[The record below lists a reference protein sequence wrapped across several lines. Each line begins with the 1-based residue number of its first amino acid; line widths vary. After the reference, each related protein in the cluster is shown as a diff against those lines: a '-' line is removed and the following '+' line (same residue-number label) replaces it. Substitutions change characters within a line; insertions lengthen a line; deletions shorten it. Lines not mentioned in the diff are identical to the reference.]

1 MDAQKL
7 EQIQKVFAN
16 DRFATDNGA
25 VIEQVDEG
33 YAKCWLEIQPHH
45 LNAAGT
51 VMGGAI
57 FTLADF
63 AFAVAS
69 NWNKPL
75 HVSTTSQI
83 TYLGVARG
91 ARLIAEARKVKE
103 GRNTCYYLVEVKDD
117 LGNEVAH
124 VTASGFSK
132 DSHGHREVT
141 YDQKRL
147 YPLLE
152 GG

>member
-1 MDAQKL
+1 MDSQKL
-7 EQIQKVFAN
+7 KQIQKVFSN

-25 VIEQVDEG
+25 VIEQADEG

-69 NWNKPL
+69 NWNKPFTFQPRPKSPTWVL
-75 HVSTTSQI
+75 P
-83 TYLGVARG
+83 
-91 ARLIAEARKVKE
+91 EA
-103 GRNTCYYLVEVKDD
+103 
-117 LGNEVAH
+117 H
-124 VTASGFSK
+124 AS
-132 DSHGHREVT
+132 
-141 YDQKRL
+141 
-147 YPLLE
+147 
-152 GG
+152 

>member
-69 NWNKPL
+69 NWNKPFTFQPRPKSPTWVL
-75 HVSTTSQI
+75 P
-83 TYLGVARG
+83 
-91 ARLIAEARKVKE
+91 EA
-103 GRNTCYYLVEVKDD
+103 
-117 LGNEVAH
+117 H
-124 VTASGFSK
+124 AS
-132 DSHGHREVT
+132 
-141 YDQKRL
+141 
-147 YPLLE
+147 
-152 GG
+152 

>member
-57 FTLADF
+57 PNHL
-63 AFAVAS
+63 S
-69 NWNKPL
+69 GCCQRR
-75 HVSTTSQI
+75 TTYS
-83 TYLGVARG
+83 
-91 ARLIAEARKVKE
+91 
-103 GRNTCYYLVEVKDD
+103 
-117 LGNEVAH
+117 
-124 VTASGFSK
+124 
-132 DSHGHREVT
+132 
-141 YDQKRL
+141 
-147 YPLLE
+147 
-152 GG
+152 

>member
-1 MDAQKL
+1 MRRNWNKYKK
-7 EQIQKVFAN
+7 IFSN

-25 VIEQVDEG
+25 VIEQVEEG

-83 TYLGVARG
+83 TYLV
-91 ARLIAEARKVKE
+91 LPEA
-103 GRNTCYYLVEVKDD
+103 
-117 LGNEVAH
+117 H
-124 VTASGFSK
+124 AS
-132 DSHGHREVT
+132 
-141 YDQKRL
+141 
-147 YPLLE
+147 
-152 GG
+152 

>member
-1 MDAQKL
+1 ML
-7 EQIQKVFAN
+7 
-16 DRFATDNGA
+16 
-25 VIEQVDEG
+25 
-33 YAKCWLEIQPHH
+33 
-45 LNAAGT
+45 AGNT
-51 VMGGAI
+51 TAPSQCGGHGHGGAI

-91 ARLIAEARKVKE
+91 TRLIAEARKVKE
-103 GRNTCYYLVEVKDD
+103 AQHLYYLVEVKDD

-132 DSHGHREVT
+132 G
-141 YDQKRL
+141 
-147 YPLLE
+147 
-152 GG
+152 

>member
-63 AFAVAS
+63 AFADVY
-69 NWNKPL
+69 KR
-75 HVSTTSQI
+75 QI
-83 TYLGVARG
+83 TGG
-91 ARLIAEARKVKE
+91 AEDDESDDESRL
-103 GRNTCYYLVEVKDD
+103 
-117 LGNEVAH
+117 
-124 VTASGFSK
+124 
-132 DSHGHREVT
+132 
-141 YDQKRL
+141 
-147 YPLLE
+147 
-152 GG
+152 

>member
-57 FTLADF
+57 FTFLAS
-63 AFAVAS
+63 AISRA
-69 NWNKPL
+69 PL
-75 HVSTTSQI
+75 ATP
-83 TYLGVARG
+83 R
-91 ARLIAEARKVKE
+91 
-103 GRNTCYYLVEVKDD
+103 
-117 LGNEVAH
+117 
-124 VTASGFSK
+124 
-132 DSHGHREVT
+132 
-141 YDQKRL
+141 
-147 YPLLE
+147 
-152 GG
+152 

>member
-63 AFAVAS
+63 AGLAILSPSFWAEILISKILCVWRWGVGVRKCVYFLNNS
-69 NWNKPL
+69 RGDTL
-75 HVSTTSQI
+75 LST
-83 TYLGVARG
+83 
-91 ARLIAEARKVKE
+91 
-103 GRNTCYYLVEVKDD
+103 NTP
-117 LGNEVAH
+117 
-124 VTASGFSK
+124 FS
-132 DSHGHREVT
+132 H
-141 YDQKRL
+141 
-147 YPLLE
+147 
-152 GG
+152 

>member
-63 AFAVAS
+63 AFA
-69 NWNKPL
+69 
-75 HVSTTSQI
+75 
-83 TYLGVARG
+83 GVARG
-91 ARLIAEARKVKE
+91 TRLIAEARKVKE
-103 GRNTCYYLVEVKDD
+103 GRSTCYYLVEVKDD

-132 DSHGHREVT
+132 G
-141 YDQKRL
+141 
-147 YPLLE
+147 
-152 GG
+152 

>member
-1 MDAQKL
+1 MNTETL
-7 EQIQKVFAN
+7 TQIQRVFAK

-25 VIEQVDEG
+25 VIDQVDEG
-33 YAKCWLEIQPHH
+33 FAKCSLEIQPHH

-75 HVSTTSQI
+75 HVSTTAQI
-83 TYLGVARG
+83 TYLGIAKG
-91 ARLIAEARKVKE
+91 TRLIAEARKVKE
-103 GRNTCYYLVEVKDD
+103 GRSTCYYLVEVTDD
-117 LGNEVAH
+117 LGNAVAH
-124 VTASGFSK
+124 VTSSGFSR
-132 DSHGHREVT
+132 G
-141 YDQKRL
+141 
-147 YPLLE
+147 
-152 GG
+152 

>member
-1 MDAQKL
+1 MKPTK
-7 EQIQKVFAN
+7 EIIEMFEK
-16 DRFATDNGA
+16 DRFATGNGA
-25 VIEQVDEG
+25 IIEEVADR
-33 YAKCWLEIQPHH
+33 YAKCSLKLEEIHR
-45 LNAAGT
+45 NAIGA
-51 VMGGAI
+51 VMGGVY

-91 ARLIAEARKVKE
+91 TRLIAEARKVKE
-103 GRNTCYYLVEVKDD
+103 GRSTCYYLVEVKDD

-132 DSHGHREVT
+132 G
-141 YDQKRL
+141 
-147 YPLLE
+147 
-152 GG
+152 

>member
-1 MDAQKL
+1 MHKNWNRYRRSL
-7 EQIQKVFAN
+7 PTTVSLRI
-16 DRFATDNGA
+16 TA

-91 ARLIAEARKVKE
+91 TRLIAEARKVKE
-103 GRNTCYYLVEVKDD
+103 
-117 LGNEVAH
+117 
-124 VTASGFSK
+124 
-132 DSHGHREVT
+132 
-141 YDQKRL
+141 
-147 YPLLE
+147 
-152 GG
+152 

>member
-51 VMGGAI
+51 VMEGPSLPWL
-57 FTLADF
+57 TLPLRLLPTGTSPSMSQPHPRSPTWVLPEAH
-63 AFAVAS
+63 AS
-69 NWNKPL
+69 
-75 HVSTTSQI
+75 
-83 TYLGVARG
+83 
-91 ARLIAEARKVKE
+91 
-103 GRNTCYYLVEVKDD
+103 
-117 LGNEVAH
+117 
-124 VTASGFSK
+124 
-132 DSHGHREVT
+132 
-141 YDQKRL
+141 
-147 YPLLE
+147 
-152 GG
+152 

>member
-75 HVSTTSQI
+75 P
-83 TYLGVARG
+83 
-91 ARLIAEARKVKE
+91 RLNHIPNPPIWVLPEAH
-103 GRNTCYYLVEVKDD
+103 D
-117 LGNEVAH
+117 L
-124 VTASGFSK
+124 
-132 DSHGHREVT
+132 
-141 YDQKRL
+141 
-147 YPLLE
+147 
-152 GG
+152 